1 MNESKNG
8 TRNSAIRI
16 DRWLWFTRFYKTRG
30 LAAAAVSG
38 GHVKLNGERA
48 KPGSRVN
55 QGDAIELVRDKLP
68 YNLTAGPLPVR
79 RGPASEAL
87 QCYLEDETSVLR
99 RRQIV
104 DGIRQDRRQMPR
116 TDGKPDKHTRR
127 KLRERNRGQNDA
139 DQ

>member
-1 MNESKNG
+1 MNEANDG
-8 TRNSAIRI
+8 TGNAAVRI
-16 DRWLWFTRFYKTRG
+16 DRWLWFTRFYKTRV

-48 KPGSRVN
+48 KPGSRVK
-55 QGDAIELVRDKLP
+55 QGDTIELVKDKLP
-68 YNLTAGPLPVR
+68 YSLSAGPLPVR
-79 RGPASEAL
+79 RGPANEAQL
-87 QCYLEDETSVLR
+87 CFTEDESAVLR

-127 KLRERNRGQNDA
+127 KLRERNRGRDDA
-139 DQ
+139 DR